1 MLPHRKTV
9 IALDFDRTFTS
20 DVEFWRMFITLAVQR
35 GHTVVCVTG
44 RTDCPRNHTE
54 VAAIF
59 GQPYFQLLSG
69 CVFCSHS
76 PKRAIVEARGYA
88 IDIWVDDMPEGIGAR
103 DPAEFKALESKFPV
117 CETLPIF
124 NNADIS
130 PTAMWAPNA
139 PVFPK
144 THKTTVN

>member
-1 MLPHRKTV
+1 MSVGGGLNLSESNEINCKLIYGLTSVLREARPIYTV
-9 IALDFDRTFTS
+9 
-20 DVEFWRMFITLAVQR
+20 
-35 GHTVVCVTG
+35 
-44 RTDCPRNHTE
+44 NHAE

-59 GQPYFQLLSG
+59 GQPYFQLLGG

-103 DPAEFKALESKFPV
+103 DAAEFKAFEAKFPV

-130 PTAMWAPNA
+130 PTALWEPNA
-139 PVFPK
+139 PLFSKTPK
-144 THKTTVN
+144 ITVN